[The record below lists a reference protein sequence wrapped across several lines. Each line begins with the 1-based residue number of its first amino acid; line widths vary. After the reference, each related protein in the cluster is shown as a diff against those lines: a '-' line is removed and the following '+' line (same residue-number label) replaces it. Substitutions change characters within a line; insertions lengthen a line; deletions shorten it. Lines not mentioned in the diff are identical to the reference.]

1 METLDVNE
9 IINLL
14 FVLSIA
20 ASVAGFMAGLLGVG
34 GGIII
39 VPALYYAFTVL
50 DFDIATR
57 MHLSVGTSLA
67 IIIPTS
73 IISTKTHMEYD
84 AVDFKLVKSFG
95 IFILLGVIAGTF
107 LAVNLKTPAFILFFS
122 IMAFIVGLFFI
133 FFREQ
138 LLKNP
143 KMISD
148 SVKNI
153 SGVIIGFISVL
164 LGIGGGSTYLALL
177 LIWEIPYYIFPI
189 IALTCNII
197 VVSGN
202 SFNYIKAGNLN
213 LKLLIPYLLG
223 SVPFAFIGGSLNIE
237 KNLFEFLLFGVL
249 SIAGFLLLIKSKSF
263 DDKHNIYK
271 KISLFFSI
279 FIGSIIGFVSG
290 IVGIGGGIF
299 LSPVLFLLKAGK
311 PKHIATVASLFILIN
326 SISGI
331 MGQLTKN
338 LVLNEIVNYWPLL
351 LCVLFGGQLGNIIN
365 IKVFSN
371 RVLALVTGILVIFVS
386 IRLGFKIFS

>member
-1 METLDVNE
+1 METLQINE

-84 AVDFKLVKSFG
+84 AVDFKLIKSFG
-95 IFILLGVIAGTF
+95 IFILFGVIGGTF

-148 SVKNI
+148 SAKNV

-164 LGIGGGSTYLALL
+164 LGIGGGSLM
-177 LIWEIPYYIFPI
+177 
-189 IALTCNII
+189 
-197 VVSGN
+197 
-202 SFNYIKAGNLN
+202 
-213 LKLLIPYLLG
+213 
-223 SVPFAFIGGSLNIE
+223 VPFMRTFGYDIRRSIGTAAGVGFLFAVFGTITMITGGKIVDNISTPYSFGYVNLIGFLVFVPVTMIMARVGAKAVYKIE
-237 KNLFEFLLFGVL
+237 KNIL
-249 SIAGFLLLIKSKSF
+249 S
-263 DDKHNIYK
+263 
-271 KISLFFSI
+271 KIF
-279 FIGSIIGFVSG
+279 
-290 IVGIGGGIF
+290 GIF
-299 LSPVLFLLKAGK
+299 L
-311 PKHIATVASLFILIN
+311 
-326 SISGI
+326 
-331 MGQLTKN
+331 
-338 LVLNEIVNYWPLL
+338 
-351 LCVLFGGQLGNIIN
+351 II
-365 IKVFSN
+365 
-371 RVLALVTGILVIFVS
+371 VS
-386 IRLGFKIFS
+386 IRSFFEYLSIT

>member
-1 METLDVNE
+1 MEILDISE

-14 FVLSIA
+14 FVLSLA

-84 AVDFKLVKSFG
+84 AVDFKLIKSFG
-95 IFILLGVIAGTF
+95 IFILFGVIGGTF
-107 LAVNLKTPAFILFFS
+107 LAVNLKTPAFVLFFS

-148 SVKNI
+148 SAKNI

-164 LGIGGGSTYLALL
+164 LGIGGGSLMVPFMRTFGYDIRRSIGTAAGVGF
-177 LIWEIPYYIFPI
+177 LIAVFGTITMITGGKIVDNINTPY
-189 IALTCNII
+189 
-197 VVSGN
+197 
-202 SFNYIKAGNLN
+202 SFGYVN
-213 LKLLIPYLLG
+213 LLG
-223 SVPFAFIGGSLNIE
+223 FLVFVPVTMIMARVGAKAVYKIDKNI
-237 KNLFEFLLFGVL
+237 L
-249 SIAGFLLLIKSKSF
+249 S
-263 DDKHNIYK
+263 
-271 KISLFFSI
+271 KIF
-279 FIGSIIGFVSG
+279 
-290 IVGIGGGIF
+290 GIF
-299 LSPVLFLLKAGK
+299 L
-311 PKHIATVASLFILIN
+311 
-326 SISGI
+326 
-331 MGQLTKN
+331 
-338 LVLNEIVNYWPLL
+338 
-351 LCVLFGGQLGNIIN
+351 II
-365 IKVFSN
+365 
-371 RVLALVTGILVIFVS
+371 VS
-386 IRLGFKIFS
+386 IRSFFEYLSIN